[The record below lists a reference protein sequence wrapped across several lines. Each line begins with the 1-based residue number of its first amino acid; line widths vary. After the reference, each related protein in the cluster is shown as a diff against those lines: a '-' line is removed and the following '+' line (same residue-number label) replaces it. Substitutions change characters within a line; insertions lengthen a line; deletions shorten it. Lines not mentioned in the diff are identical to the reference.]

1 MRIRTYHSELQILM
15 PHRDK
20 YLLIETSYNRNSHA
34 KPTRRLISQL
44 NQESR
49 KRDIHGIFLVTDLRW
64 VGSVEER
71 AA

>member
-1 MRIRTYHSELQILM
+1 MRFQTDPYDPQTLKSY
-15 PHRDK
+15 RDE
-20 YLLIETSYNRNSHA
+20 YLLIGSSYNRNSHA

-49 KRDIHGIFLVTDLRW
+49 TRDIHGIFLVTDLRW